1 MTTLSDHGLTI
12 EVPPGW
18 EARLSVPDL
27 PAPAENRPVLHM
39 ADLPLGTRRSSYAVE
54 TAAAMPTRT
63 GGVVVSLVEFGPE
76 LADVGLY
83 APQGTPRIHR
93 NDLDPR
99 ALQFARADQAGVQR
113 FFSIAGRAFSL
124 YVVATMDRR
133 TGDRLAAVNAALGSL
148 RVQPLASGST

>member
-1 MTTLSDHGLTI
+1 MTELSDHGLTI
-12 EVPPGW
+12 QIPPGW

-27 PAPAENRPVLHM
+27 PPPAENRPVLHM

-54 TAAAMPTRT
+54 TAASMPPRT

-76 LADVGLY
+76 LAGVGLY
-83 APQGTPRIHR
+83 SPQGAPRIR
-93 NDLDPR
+93 RGDLDPR

-124 YVVATMDRR
+124 YVVATLDRM
-133 TGDRLAAVNAALGSL
+133 TEPRLAAVNEALASL
-148 RVQPLASGST
+148 RVQPLASEQP